1 MVKIDEI
8 RYKADE
14 GCFIV
19 RNEDNYIMGE
29 DICLGSADS
38 IENYHD
44 EKYNEEGYKAF
55 YEGIGIDVGKKNEM
69 KNGRTENRQ
78 RNK

>member
-44 EKYNEEGYKAF
+44 EKYNDEGYKAC
-55 YEGIGIDVGKKNEM
+55 YESIGIDLEERNNTRNRKK
-69 KNGRTENRQ
+69 
-78 RNK
+78 

>member
-19 RNEDNYIMGE
+19 RNNDNYIMGE

-44 EKYNEEGYKAF
+44 EKYNDESYKAF
-55 YEGIGIDVGKKNEM
+55 YESIGIDIEKRNNV
-69 KNGRTENRQ
+69 RNRK
-78 RNK
+78 R